1 MSEQEINLNTQF
13 DFLKSMFDAV
23 NLKFHEQFPE
33 YFIRCKT
40 LDKEVYDSVNKSG
53 YSYYLAIINS
63 IKVGCFE
70 NSFKI
75 DDYYE
80 TIGINVIEE
89 RQRLYDS
96 LNECK
101 DIRIWCFNNIQLL

>member
-1 MSEQEINLNTQF
+1 MPEIKINLENQF
-13 DFLKSMFDAV
+13 DFLRLMFSTVD
-23 NLKFHEQFPE
+23 LKFHEQFPE
-33 YFIRCKT
+33 YFVKCKT

-75 DDYYE
+75 DDFYE
-80 TIGINVIEE
+80 TIGIDVVKE
-89 RQRLYDS
+89 RQRLYNS
-96 LNECK
+96 LNDCK
-101 DIRIWCFNNIQLL
+101 DIRIWCFDNIQL